1 MVSGDKFCV
10 LVGSQHKSIPLIYY
24 LDTTKHA
31 PQLISKFEP
40 MERFSDV
47 LWAPAGGWLVVFS
60 AGTAS
65 GNIMF
70 IDSNGA
76 RPTRTNLVE
85 YPGFNKVGL
94 VVYKKWSFFLA
105 DWQE

>member
-1 MVSGDKFCV
+1 
-10 LVGSQHKSIPLIYY
+10 
-24 LDTTKHA
+24 
-31 PQLISKFEP
+31 

-70 IDSNGA
+70 IDSNGT

-94 VVYKKWSFFLA
+94 VYVKSYVFRQVINDEESDKNFSLK
-105 DWQE
+105 